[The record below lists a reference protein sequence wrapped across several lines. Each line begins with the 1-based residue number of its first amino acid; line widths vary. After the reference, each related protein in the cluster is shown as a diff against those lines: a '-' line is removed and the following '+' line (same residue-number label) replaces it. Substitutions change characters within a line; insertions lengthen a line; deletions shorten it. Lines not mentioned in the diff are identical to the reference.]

1 MSKQVIELRRSIKE
15 TMTAVGGTNGL
26 SRNELLSEIRN
37 RCAKQIEAAR
47 SDLEAIALGKLLNEI
62 GGSKCSMPNGQ
73 GLDLFG
79 NYSGIPMS
87 IAIQKVRQ
95 DGRRIWERKLTHK
108 CTISELTDWFE
119 ASPSPRKS
127 RSTRHAGMRRLLN
140 DIQPFAGSGDISLE
154 EALKRKEAPE

>member
-95 DGRRIWERKLTHK
+95 DGGEFGKENLLTNAPFLSLPIGLRRVL
-108 CTISELTDWFE
+108 
-119 ASPSPRKS
+119 PP
-127 RSTRHAGMRRLLN
+127 
-140 DIQPFAGSGDISLE
+140 GSHDPPVMQG
-154 EALKRKEAPE
+154 